1 MSVSVDELIE
11 QINQLSSEQRSQ
23 LFKRVGSSVTI
34 IFAGSSVVNNGVSI
48 QVGNQG
54 DLKEALERIPPE
66 ALGEL
71 IKAIAGY
78 IAVNRL

>member
-1 MSVSVDELIE
+1 MSVDELIE

-23 LFKRVGSSVTI
+23 LFKRVGSPVTI

-48 QVGNQG
+48 QVGQQA

-71 IKAIAGY
+71 IKAIAQY